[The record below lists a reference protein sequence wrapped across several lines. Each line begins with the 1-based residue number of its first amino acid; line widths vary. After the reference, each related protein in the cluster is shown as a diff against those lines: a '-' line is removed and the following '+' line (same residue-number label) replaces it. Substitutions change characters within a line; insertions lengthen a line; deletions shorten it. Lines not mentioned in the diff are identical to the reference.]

1 MTTPK
6 VSAPELVESQAD
18 KEEDHNEGL
27 RRVESGAGLYR
38 VVDRNLTAPP
48 GACADGA
55 TYIVSGPSPTGAWV
69 GHDWDLAVAVG
80 VNAANGWYF
89 IEPEDG
95 VFAWVQD
102 EDTLLRYSLST
113 SPANWEAYSPGL
125 GSSTLNDLSDVDT
138 SGVSDG
144 YILVYEDSP
153 AGWRAVPR
161 RLGAF
166 WYDQIACS
174 DEETA
179 LETGTLTTWRQIGA
193 VVVDE
198 VRASLTTAEPDGQ
211 LVVDIKEGGVSIL
224 STLIVIDQGAKTS
237 VGSSPQPV
245 ISDNVLADNAE
256 LSVELVSIGGSSPIQ
271 ATGLKVQMIGRRLA
285 P

>member
-18 KEEDHNEGL
+18 KEETVNEMV

-55 TYIVSGPSPTGAWV
+55 CYIVAAGATGAWDD
-69 GHDWDLAVAVG
+69 HDWDLAIAVG
-80 VNAANGWYF
+80 TNASNGWYF
-89 IEPEDG
+89 IEPEEG

-102 EDTLLRYSLST
+102 EDTLLRFSNST
-113 SPANWEAYSPGL
+113 SPANWEAYTPSA
-125 GSSTLNDLSDVDT
+125 GSTALNDLSDVDT
-138 SGVSDG
+138 SGVADG
-144 YILVYEDSP
+144 YVLVYEDSP

-179 LETGTLTTWRQIGA
+179 LEAGTLTTWRQIGA

-224 STLIVIDQGAKTS
+224 STLITIDQGAKTS
-237 VGSSPQPV
+237 IGSSPQPV

-256 LSVELVSIGGSSPIQ
+256 LSIELVSIGGSSPIQ
-271 ATGLKVQMIGRRLA
+271 ATGLKVQLIGRFLA